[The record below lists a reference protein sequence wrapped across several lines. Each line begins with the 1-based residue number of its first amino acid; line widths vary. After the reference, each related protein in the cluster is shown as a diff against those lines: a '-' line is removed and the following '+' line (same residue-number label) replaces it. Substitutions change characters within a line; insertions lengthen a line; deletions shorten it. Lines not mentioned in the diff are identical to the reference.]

1 MPTTRRSLTLF
12 ALTLMLGAL
21 AAPYTALAA
30 TSTGKKMT
38 TVVITTSKGVIEVE
52 LDAAKAPK
60 SVENFLKYVDKKHY
74 DGTIFHRVISG
85 FMIQGGG
92 FKQDMTQK
100 PTDAPIAIESMN
112 GLKNKR
118 GTIAMAR
125 TGDPNSATSQFFINH
140 ADNVFLDYRDMSMQG
155 IGYAVFGT
163 VTKGLD
169 VVDAIASVATG
180 NKGPFQNVP
189 NNPVIIESIRRK

>member
-1 MPTTRRSLTLF
+1 MPTTRRSLNLF
-12 ALTLMLGAL
+12 VLTLMLGAL

-140 ADNVFLDYRDMSMQG
+140 ADNAFLDYRDMSMQG

-169 VVDAIASVATG
+169 VVDAIAGVATG